1 MADFDYSRVKDVDF
15 FVKKEW
21 TRIRII
27 GFMLPFRRRKTGR
40 AVLYIL

>member
-1 MADFDYSRVKDVDF
+1 MADFDYSRVRDVDF
-15 FVKKEW
+15 FVKTEW